1 MSHTSPTKV
10 TTMSSIGTTGTDIDM
25 RTARPDQRTAA
36 MRRFTETKAFAKTSE
51 FFVWALA
58 VAATLIATYAD
69 NDDALHNDNGW
80 LYVAILSA
88 AYIVS
93 RGLAKSGT
101 REPYTEQ
108 QREQH

>member
-1 MSHTSPTKV
+1 
-10 TTMSSIGTTGTDIDM
+10 
-25 RTARPDQRTAA
+25 

-58 VAATLIATYAD
+58 VSATLIATYAD

-101 REPYTEQ
+101 RASPT
-108 QREQH
+108 RSTASSTDRWWASAASWWRAFCAWSSSST

>member
-1 MSHTSPTKV
+1 MNMSA
-10 TTMSSIGTTGTDIDM
+10 IGTTGSDIDV
-25 RTARPDQRTAA
+25 RTARPDQRRTEA
-36 MRRFTETKAFAKTSE
+36 MRQFTETKAFAKTSE

-69 NDDALHNDNGW
+69 NDDALHNDKGW

-101 REPYTEQ
+101 REPYTQ
-108 QREQH
+108 HREQH